1 MRLLRFPVRP
11 CGGNGAA
18 CLCGSAGWR
27 NKSSERLL
35 QGIRAVSY
43 THLDV
48 YKRQIILC
56 KLMRGCRGGGEDREA
71 GRPAGGGTAD
81 HEDILKQKT
90 DIQKTSVPSHPRFRG
105 FQLIHVLKN
114 FVYKL
119 SHSVYSFCQAGYF
132 SGRSVLMINTL
143 CSRLVNLC
151 NLSLIHIFFRDVFLW
166 HPLHPVCDGVVG
178 GVF

>member
-1 MRLLRFPVRP
+1 MKKTLSMLLALSMA
-11 CGGNGAA
+11 CALSGCAGGSSTCLETETSAFRGRKSDAPGENIFQGA
-18 CLCGSAGWR
+18 
-27 NKSSERLL
+27 
-35 QGIRAVSY
+35 
-43 THLDV
+43 D
-48 YKRQIILC
+48 IILC

-151 NLSLIHIFFRDVFLW
+151 NSAD
-166 HPLHPVCDGVVG
+166 
-178 GVF
+178 